1 MKTFPEVSRPAFA
14 AVAIGR
20 NEGGRL
26 RRCLQSIATASPLV
40 YVDSGSEDG
49 SCEWACRVG
58 ATVINLDLA
67 KPFTA
72 ARARNAGFKAIEA
85 HDSEFRYV
93 QFIDG
98 DCEMVEDWPHEGI
111 CFLESHPEVAAVAGR
126 RRERLPE
133 RSVYNWLCDCEWAGP
148 AGEARSFGGDVMIRR
163 AAFEAVGGYRGDMIA
178 GEEPELAVRLRAAGW
193 HIWRLEREMTI
204 HDAEMLRFGQWWRR
218 SLRGGYAYALG
229 VHLHGSSPERHK
241 VRESR
246 RAWFWGFLL
255 PIGCIL
261 AEFCFGFVGALLW
274 LVYPFQIVRLTL
286 SRTGPLGDR
295 LTLAFFQ
302 TLAKFPE
309 ALGQINFR
317 LDRILGRHRR
327 LIEYK

>member
-1 MKTFPEVSRPAFA
+1 MTKSPEIFGPAFA

-20 NEGGRL
+20 NEGDRL
-26 RRCLQSIATASPLV
+26 RRCLQSVTAASPIF

-49 SCEWACRVG
+49 SCEWARSVG
-58 ATVINLDLA
+58 ASVINLDLA
-67 KPFTA
+67 RPFTA
-72 ARARNAGFKAIEA
+72 ARARNAGFEAIVA
-85 HDSEFRYV
+85 HDSHCRYV

-98 DCEMVEDWPHEGI
+98 DCEMVEDWPHNAI
-111 CFLESHPEVAAVAGR
+111 CFLESHPDVAAVAGR
-126 RRERLPE
+126 RRERFPG

-148 AGEARSFGGDVMIRR
+148 AGEAIAFGGDVMMRR
-163 AAFEAVGGYRGDMIA
+163 AALEAVGGYRDDMIA
-178 GEEPELAVRLRAAGW
+178 GEEPELAVRLRAEGW

-204 HDAEMLRFGQWWRR
+204 HDAEITRFGQWWRR

-246 RAWFWGFLL
+246 RAWFWGLLL

-261 AEFCFGFVGALLW
+261 AEFCFGFAGALLW
-274 LVYPFQIVRLTL
+274 LVYPFQIGRLTL
-286 SRTGPLGDR
+286 SRTGPFRDR
-295 LTLAFFQ
+295 LTWAFFQ

-309 ALGQINFR
+309 AIGQINFR